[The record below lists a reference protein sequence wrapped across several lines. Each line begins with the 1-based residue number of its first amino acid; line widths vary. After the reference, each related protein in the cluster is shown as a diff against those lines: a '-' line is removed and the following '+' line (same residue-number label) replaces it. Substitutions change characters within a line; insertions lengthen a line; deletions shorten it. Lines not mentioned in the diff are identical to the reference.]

1 MKRLRLVSFLGLIFS
16 LLAHLI
22 SWTTPNMLHFV
33 MMGIPLHF
41 VAMLIVFHLYKQRVL
56 PLQKNADLQWFH
68 NASSGIHA
76 LIFLAVLSL
85 LFHTIMVALQLSVVV
100 MFLIRAV
107 SGIWLYI
114 YAIGYA
120 YASWVGR
127 NQFRY
132 NLNSHQETHCKRFR
146 QKGDIAKLEQHI
158 SPPQT
163 LRRRL

>member
-33 MMGIPLHF
+33 MIGIPLHL
-41 VAMLIVFHLYKQRVL
+41 VAMLIGMRLYKQRVL

-76 LIFLAVLSL
+76 LIFLAILSL
-85 LFHTIMVALQLSVVV
+85 LFHTIVVAMQLSGVA
-100 MFLIRAV
+100 MFLIRV
-107 SGIWLYI
+107 MSGIWLYI
-114 YAIGYA
+114 CVIGYA

-132 NLNSHQETHCKRFR
+132 NLNCYQTGHHKRFR
-146 QKGDIAKLEQHI
+146 QKGDVAKLEQPI
-158 SPPQT
+158 NPPQT